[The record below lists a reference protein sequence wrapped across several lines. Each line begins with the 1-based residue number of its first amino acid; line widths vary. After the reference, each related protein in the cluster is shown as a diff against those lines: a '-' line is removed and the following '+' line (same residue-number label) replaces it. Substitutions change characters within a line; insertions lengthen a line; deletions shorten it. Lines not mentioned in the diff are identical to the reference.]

1 MPSVLV
7 RVRVY
12 KTTKKKTNDNYTS
25 MNNLLHLIL
34 T

>member
-12 KTTKKKTNDNYTS
+12 KTTKKKNDNYTS